1 MASSAVS
8 ICSPP
13 SLHSSFAYDLVD
25 VAVGK
30 VDAVRLAVP
39 TLAKLAVFVP
49 LRQPSAVVVACPSE
63 VKPYQTAVI
72 VQDNIAIIVKYDVPV
87 LSEQFV
93 AALVVSGLSDVF
105 LSHPFTGFTQLIR
118 YLAAHSEHLAAGQH
132 ML

>member
-1 MASSAVS
+1 MLEVS

-25 VAVGK
+25 VAVSE

-39 TLAKLAVFVP
+39 ALAKLAVFVP

-72 VQDNIAIIVKYDVPV
+72 V
-87 LSEQFV
+87 
-93 AALVVSGLSDVF
+93 
-105 LSHPFTGFTQLIR
+105 
-118 YLAAHSEHLAAGQH
+118 
-132 ML
+132 